1 METAQE
7 LLEYEAEEDEKIN
20 AKLMK
25 DELTARVKKIK
36 EKIALPLL
44 TGGDSQE
51 LKSELKEY
59 EQVLKKFKKAE
70 DDLKNFKATLKQKQL
85 EFELKILLKKF
96 GAEDQIYEHEQL
108 LSQAK
113 KELAELGT
121 EAEVK
126 KDKDKKK
133 KFTALTGDIK
143 KLEGRIKNIQDLM
156 ASFGGV
162 ITEDEAKELILQK
175 HYDLVAEQL
184 ERFLN
189 AIKRMVIFV
198 FENFWDK
205 YAVAAT
211 MVEWER
217 EETLQELNDFLSKLN
232 YI

>member
-1 METAQE
+1 
-7 LLEYEAEEDEKIN
+7 
-20 AKLMK
+20 
-25 DELTARVKKIK
+25 
-36 EKIALPLL
+36 
-44 TGGDSQE
+44 
-51 LKSELKEY
+51 
-59 EQVLKKFKKAE
+59 
-70 DDLKNFKATLKQKQL
+70 
-85 EFELKILLKKF
+85 
-96 GAEDQIYEHEQL
+96 
-108 LSQAK
+108 
-113 KELAELGT
+113 LGT

-143 KLEGRIKNIQDLM
+143 KLEARIKNIQDLM

-189 AIKRMVIFV
+189 AIRRMVIFV

-205 YAVAAT
+205 YAVAAGK
-211 MVEWER
+211 VERER